1 MFDNKEITIDKVKDI
16 LYAVKSE
23 FENEVDEIEDVFD
36 KEISDESID
45 FAFELL
51 ERYIDKMENVLN
63 DELEDF
69 PQEYSNIPTEY
80 QDDKLTYIFARYFM
94 KYAIPNNAKYD
105 FDKSVENAMEDLEW
119 FDRVCYYA
127 EQYLLEEKEEV

>member
-1 MFDNKEITIDKVKDI
+1 MFDNEEITIDKVKDI

-23 FENEVDEIEDVFD
+23 FENEIDDIEDVFD

-51 ERYIDKMENVLN
+51 ERYIDKTEMVLN

-69 PQEYSNIPTEY
+69 PQEEDERVVGKILVKRVMGLEGSLY
-80 QDDKLTYIFARYFM
+80 
-94 KYAIPNNAKYD
+94 YD
-105 FDKSVENAMEDLEW
+105 FEKSLENFIKDEKFLNDIDHYIIVNCLEPKEYIKKA
-119 FDRVCYYA
+119 R
-127 EQYLLEEKEEV
+127 EEK